1 MSIFFRERR
10 SYSGSPFPEPIVPP
24 FPGMS
29 IGGGMSVTPDT
40 ALQVSAV
47 WACVRLLADA
57 VSMMPLHAFTMRDGV
72 RVPVDDPSLII
83 SPSSDASMPDFIYM
97 VMVSLLLKGNAYG
110 RIVARDGRGYPT
122 QIELQAPDRVSVSM
136 AQDGTVA
143 YRIAGKV
150 ISTRDIWH
158 VRAYRTPGAVTG
170 LSPIAYAASTIG
182 TQVAAENF
190 AGGYFQDAPH
200 PSAILVAKN
209 QVTKD
214 QARAIK
220 ESYMASVHGR
230 EIAVLGAGVEYQ
242 GLSITPEE
250 SQFLETKRV
259 GVAEIARYFGVTPEM
274 IGGSS
279 GSSMTYAN
287 VTQRAMDFLTYSV
300 QPWLGRLEA
309 SLFPLLPGR
318 QHVRFD
324 TSVLVRLAP
333 QDRWLVNK
341 TKLTTGASYINEIR
355 AEEDLPP
362 VEWGNEPYMPG
373 MGPAAAGK
381 AVEVDGDAALNGEA
395 QA

>member
-1 MSIFFRERR
+1 MSVFFRERR
-10 SYSGSPFPEPIVPP
+10 AGGPFPEPIVPP

-72 RVPVDDPSLII
+72 RVPIDDPPLIV
-83 SPSSDASMPDFIYM
+83 SPGADASMGDFLYM
-97 VMVSLLLKGNAYG
+97 TMVSLLLKGNAYG
-110 RIVARDGRGYPT
+110 KIVTRDGLGYPT
-122 QIELQAPDRVSVSM
+122 QIEMQAPDRVSVSM
-136 AQDGTVA
+136 AQDGTVQ
-143 YRIAGKV
+143 YRIAGQIV
-150 ISTRDIWH
+150 PNRDIWH

-182 TQVAAENF
+182 TQVAAETF

-200 PSAILVAKN
+200 PSAILVAKG

-230 EIAVLGAGVEYQ
+230 EVAVLGAGVEYQ

-259 GVAEIARYFGVTPEM
+259 GVAEIARFFGVAPEM
-274 IGGSS
+274 IGGTS
-279 GSSMTYAN
+279 GASMTYAN

-309 SLFPLLPGR
+309 SLYPLLPGR
-318 QHVRFD
+318 KHVRFD
-324 TSVLVRLAP
+324 TSVLVRMAGT
-333 QDRWLVNK
+333 DRWLMNK
-341 TKLTTGASYINEIR
+341 NKLMTGAATINEVR
-355 AEEDLPP
+355 ADDDMPP
-362 VEWGNEPYMPG
+362 VAWGYEPYMPG